1 MDEHMLVL
9 SMYEFPFPHVS
20 RCVREGGKKSLF
32 INDVCHHSFRRRGE
46 FETNSSNCTPFVTPS
61 K

>member
-9 SMYEFPFPHVS
+9 SMYEFPFPHAS

-32 INDVCHHSFRRRGE
+32 INDVCHQSFR
-46 FETNSSNCTPFVTPS
+46 
-61 K
+61 